1 MRIEVIET
9 LSSYE
14 KKRWEFVCVLDSRGL
29 HIRLAGMKLEQRAI
43 GDKRSI
49 FKTVLEWSDTPA
61 IYQKIPATIRMHNA
75 PKVPL
80 TVQRRMR
87 HHLEA
92 TIHYNFDVCMAD
104 AMQEAPSHAQH

>member
-1 MRIEVIET
+1 MRIEVIEA
-9 LSSYE
+9 LSSNE

-29 HIRLAGMKLEQRAI
+29 HIRLAGMILEQREFGNRRAP
-43 GDKRSI
+43 
-49 FKTVLEWSDTPA
+49 FKTVLQWADTPEV
-61 IYQKIPATIRMHNA
+61 YSKIPATIRMHNR

-92 TIHYNFDVCMAD
+92 TIHYNFDVCMEE
-104 AMQEAPSHAQH
+104 AMQEAPSVAQH

>member
-1 MRIEVIET
+1 MRIEVLEV
-9 LSSYE
+9 LSQFE
-14 KKRWEFVCVLDSRGL
+14 KKRWEFCCILDSRGL
-29 HIRLAGMKLEQRAI
+29 HIRLSGYKLEQREYM
-43 GDKRSI
+43 DKRAA
-49 FKTVLEWSDTPA
+49 FKTVLEWADTTA
-61 IYQKIPATIRMHNA
+61 VMMKIPATVRMHHA

-92 TIHYNFDVCMAD
+92 TIHYNFDVCMAE